1 MNYVN
6 KFAYL
11 SLDEQKAVG
20 LFICHLF
27 ANAQTQS
34 WALYF
39 SEWKVGDVN
48 PGGGDSSDED
58 EEGGEKWEEAEEEEP
73 ETTSNGRVTAKVTR
87 LCLHSLNPTLQSYG
101 GAIAHNLAIRR
112 VRVMQR
118 PLSAEDEVQA
128 TYLGCL
134 DVYFHYKMKLS
145 RLFFGAHS
153 LVRSSFFHN
162 ALKFPSNC
170 CSLH

>member
-58 EEGGEKWEEAEEEEP
+58 EEDGEREEAEEEEP

-118 PLSAEDEVQA
+118 PLSAEDEVQV

-145 RLFFGAHS
+145 RLFFWCP
-153 LVRSSFFHN
+153 FF
-162 ALKFPSNC
+162 
-170 CSLH
+170 

>member
-48 PGGGDSSDED
+48 PGGEGDSSDED
-58 EEGGEKWEEAEEEEP
+58 EEEVP
-73 ETTSNGRVTAKVTR
+73 ERYA
-87 LCLHSLNPTLQSYG
+87 P
-101 GAIAHNLAIRR
+101 
-112 VRVMQR
+112 
-118 PLSAEDEVQA
+118 
-128 TYLGCL
+128 GCQI
-134 DVYFHYKMKLS
+134 
-145 RLFFGAHS
+145 FFS
-153 LVRSSFFHN
+153 D
-162 ALKFPSNC
+162 K
-170 CSLH
+170 